1 MAPPRL
7 VFILASGLAL
17 TLVLTFVSLINSH
30 PRQYAATR
38 SSSSSEQ
45 SNFRS
50 LFSFRT
56 PSALFPSSAIISLTD
71 DNSTFFLAR
80 PADFGPSLP
89 ANGRSGQLWVGSGF
103 GDDNLGRGLA
113 TETEGEL
120 GCSDVPG
127 WRDGRKYHQGDGQF
141 EPSEQVKAAN
151 SGDTSGRP
159 AASQHSDDSVQELRR
174 HPHLKGN
181 KAPEDDGTDDHLH
194 RPSAS
199 RAASLAG
206 SGRGTNA
213 QQSSSEHSPQHADI
227 QSLQEGAEIAGK
239 LVLLSRGGCGF
250 LEKVNWVQRRGG
262 AGLIVGDNTRG
273 GALVTMY
280 AKGDTSNVTIPALF
294 TSRTTA
300 HLLSSLIPP
309 EASNDD
315 DETLSEGTGVEGQS
329 QAAVVNSKLNDD
341 RPTFTP
347 SAFTS
352 KPTSSLHGKGIAHR
366 PVNQVP
372 GQSRRDH
379 NRQSWFTSFFGSKA
393 RRRTDASEA
402 GAEADS
408 RRPPSSGRLTWVNE
422 RWTESAITSSN
433 GRSNPKVKNL
443 QGSPST
449 DVDIHSPDT
458 QTNSGDGFEIG
469 VHDWRDPDLVG
480 AKAARKSG
488 SSTRRTSSK
497 APTPTALSRKGT
509 GFGDIGKLSGG
520 SITPGSGE
528 YQKPAGTPE
537 SHYRA
542 LKGSYLIAQKEDDE
556 PEGWIRNLLGG
567 SRKEQELAP
576 PHQPHDDV
584 PSGSGGD
591 LLSKNGGDTEEHEG
605 LWVTLTPTT
614 MSTSPF
620 FDTLLVLVVS
630 PLITLTV
637 VYSLLLIR
645 SRIRRRRW
653 RAPKSVVDR
662 LPIRTYHTISC
673 SSTTSS
679 SQLGTPMVSSPTT
692 PLLQRSP
699 RSLTS
704 RSRPRSRTAS
714 GIGDAV
720 TDSLDEATA
729 KALTKQRETT
739 AKQNMRKRPYH
750 GKQVECVVCLEDYVD
765 GQSKVMS
772 LPCGHEFHA
781 ECM

>member
-1 MAPPRL
+1 MALPRL
-7 VFILASGLAL
+7 VLILLSGLTL
-17 TLVLTFVSLINSH
+17 TLVLTFVSLIHSH
-30 PRQYAATR
+30 PRQYATTG
-38 SSSSSEQ
+38 SSPSTEH

-89 ANGRSGQLWVGSGF
+89 ANGLSGQLWVGSGF

-113 TETEGEL
+113 TDTEGEL

-141 EPSEQVKAAN
+141 EPSGHVEVAKA
-151 SGDTSGRP
+151 GDTITGS
-159 AASQHSDDSVQELRR
+159 AASDRSENTIQSLRQHR
-174 HPHLKGN
+174 HLVSSRVR
-181 KAPEDDGTDDHLH
+181 ADDGTDDHLH
-194 RPSAS
+194 HPLPATLVS
-199 RAASLAG
+199 RSLNMEQ
-206 SGRGTNA
+206 RFNVKENA
-213 QQSSSEHSPQHADI
+213 YGQHADI
-227 QSLQEGAEIAGK
+227 QSLQEGAEISGK

-250 LEKVNWVQRRGG
+250 LEKVKWVQRRGG

-309 EASNDD
+309 EALGDGGSLARATSAEAQVQTVANSAK
-315 DETLSEGTGVEGQS
+315 LS
-329 QAAVVNSKLNDD
+329 DD

-347 SAFTS
+347 TAISS
-352 KPTSSLHGKGIAHR
+352 RPTSSLPGKAFANR
-366 PVNQVP
+366 P
-372 GQSRRDH
+372 GDLASSKTRTDR
-379 NRQSWFTSFFGSKA
+379 NRQGWFSTIFRWKA
-393 RRRTDASEA
+393 KEKASSLGG

-422 RWTESAITSSN
+422 QWTESAITPSKKRRQSI
-433 GRSNPKVKNL
+433 SDSPKGNSLEKHGA
-443 QGSPST
+443 QPS
-449 DVDIHSPDT
+449 DAHIV
-458 QTNSGDGFEIG
+458 SGDGFQIG

-480 AKAARKSG
+480 VSAAESDASSMSKTVTKSPR
-488 SSTRRTSSK
+488 S
-497 APTPTALSRKGT
+497 TALTHKRKGLDYAE
-509 GFGDIGKLSGG
+509 GSSGG
-520 SITPGSGE
+520 SITPSSGE
-528 YQKPAGTPE
+528 YQRPAGAADSQYTALEATGTNAKKEEGTSWGWLGRLGWGSPRGQETPL
-537 SHYRA
+537 SDR
-542 LKGSYLIAQKEDDE
+542 LQRGN
-556 PEGWIRNLLGG
+556 NL
-567 SRKEQELAP
+567 A
-576 PHQPHDDV
+576 
-584 PSGSGGD
+584 SGSGG
-591 LLSKNGGDTEEHEG
+591 NAEEHEG

-662 LPIRTYHTISC
+662 LPIRTYHTMSS

-679 SQLGTPMVSSPTT
+679 SQLGTPMTSSPTS
-692 PLLQRSP
+692 PLLQHSP
-699 RSLTS
+699 RVVTS
-704 RSRPRSRTAS
+704 RPRPRSRTAS
-714 GIGDAV
+714 GVGGAV
-720 TDSLDEATA
+720 TDSLDKATA
-729 KALTKQRETT
+729 KASLMQGQTKTKPT
-739 AKQNMRKRPYH
+739 ARDGQYH
-750 GKQVECVVCLEDYVD
+750 GKQVECVVCLEEYVD